1 MNPIAM
7 ARKKENPA
15 GAPNA
20 TETAGQSPKPSN
32 DRSTQGKRE
41 RRKDQSGGKRSK
53 TIPEEPAI
61 RLPASVKV
69 EGRDQKDGPGG
80 AQGLKW

>member
-1 MNPIAM
+1 MNPPTA
-7 ARKKENPA
+7 AREKENPA

-20 TETAGQSPKPSN
+20 AETAGQSPKPSN
-32 DRSTQGKRE
+32 DRSTQGKHE

-53 TIPEEPAI
+53 RGIAA
-61 RLPASVKV
+61 ASEVTDPGGQV
-69 EGRDQKDGPGG
+69 EGRDQKEGPGG